1 MKIKFYLLLILSS
14 FTLLSSCV
22 INVGNEKEED
32 YVWQY
37 NDEGHWKYYFNGN
50 KGDVSPHKLKNDG
63 EPIRQSGLFR
73 YDTIIQF
80 KKCSV
85 CPYDTFTE
93 TTASDHIYG
102 SREYPASYDVI
113 AENKVDNNYVAWYK
127 HDFDGRDQ
135 YGYAY
140 KWSDHVSIYRQVKQ
154 DTELHFY
161 IDVKVASEIY
171 FSVSEILGSGS
182 FVLQDSNYR
191 KIEPERYYLWEG
203 KIYAGN
209 SYNISFYSLNAKP
222 GKYYFSI
229 YHKGYGDD
237 TYCSYVSCE
246 NWYKLAFSDKK
257 HSVPNQ

>member
-1 MKIKFYLLLILSS
+1 M
-14 FTLLSSCV
+14 
-22 INVGNEKEED
+22 
-32 YVWQY
+32 
-37 NDEGHWKYYFNGN
+37 
-50 KGDVSPHKLKNDG
+50 
-63 EPIRQSGLFR
+63 
-73 YDTIIQF
+73 
-80 KKCSV
+80 
-85 CPYDTFTE
+85 
-93 TTASDHIYG
+93 
-102 SREYPASYDVI
+102 
-113 AENKVDNNYVAWYK
+113 
-127 HDFDGRDQ
+127 
-135 YGYAY
+135 
-140 KWSDHVSIYRQVKQ
+140 SIYRQVKQ

-191 KIEPERYYLWEG
+191 NIEPERYYLWEG

-209 SYNISFYSLNAKP
+209 NYNISFYSLNAKP